1 MCSCPMVHVC
11 KSDGVLSVHH
21 VGSRDSSLVKFGGK
35 SLPLPTEPS
44 CQPLPP
50 TPKDG
55 FWEKVAVV
63 TVAFCK
69 LTVPT
74 TDMTH
79 SQ

>member
-1 MCSCPMVHVC
+1 MPVCPMVHMC

-21 VGSRDSSLVKFGGK
+21 VGSRDSSLVIK

-44 CQPLPP
+44 CQSLSPIPE
-50 TPKDG
+50 G